1 MKRAD
6 RIKLNFIRN
15 WNLPGKERL
24 ARWFAPSQQL
34 KSNLKDGII
43 WLNNEDIALHTTV
56 DNYIEWTIL
65 STGTYEDEIGKLIKI
80 SLHEGDNALDIGGNI
95 GLQSLRMSACVG
107 LNGKIYAFEPLKH
120 IAEKFKKNI
129 ALNKANNVTLFE
141 MALSDVEG
149 EMVYKMDKNTWN
161 QGTFSLKN
169 ASTGTDAQNII
180 INIADELAEI
190 QHLESLAL
198 IKIDVEGFEYN
209 VLRGLKA
216 TLQKHRPRII
226 FEYDNNYWES
236 TAQNINSCFD
246 FLTELGYAIYQI
258 SDAGAEL
265 INSVADVTG
274 GNLFCLPNLNNN

>member
-1 MKRAD
+1 MKRTD

-24 ARWFAPSQQL
+24 ARWFAPSTQL

-43 WLNNEDIALHTTV
+43 WLNNEDIALHTTA

-80 SLHEGDNALDIGGNI
+80 SLHEGDNALDVGGNI

-107 LNGKIYAFEPLKH
+107 QNGKVYAFEPLQH

-129 ALNKANNVTLFE
+129 ALNKVDNVTLFE
-141 MALSDVEG
+141 MALSDQES
-149 EMVYKMDKNTWN
+149 EMDYKMDKNTWN

-169 ASTGTDAQNII
+169 EPTGTDTQNII
-180 INIADELAEI
+180 IKTADGLPEI
-190 QHLESLAL
+190 QQLESLAL

-216 TLQKHRPRII
+216 TLQKHSPRVI
-226 FEYDNNYWES
+226 FEYDNNYWKS
-236 TAQNINSCFD
+236 TGQNIASCFD
-246 FLTELGYAIYQI
+246 FLTELGYIIYQI
-258 SDAGAEL
+258 SDVGAEL
-265 INSVADVTG
+265 IKNTAQVTG
-274 GNLFCLPNLNNN
+274 GNLFCIPNSNNN